1 MRAPGR
7 VVALVA
13 HPDDES
19 WLLGGLLARW
29 RREGAHTTVV
39 CATDGEA
46 GVDRQGRLGE
56 GLRRVRVAELE
67 AACAVLGAELLRL
80 EAPDGALDSFPVE
93 PMLQRLRGPCADA
106 VVVTHGRDGD
116 YGHRDHLAVAGWG
129 AALGAWHVVCPP
141 GRLFPVY
148 RRLRRFGFAGVVD
161 GLTRSELGGEGTWQV
176 ALDAVDRARQREALA
191 CHASQLRG
199 APEDFLDRGLLDDLG
214 ASVRL
219 ERSPP

>member
-1 MRAPGR
+1 MQTPDR

-29 RREGAHTTVV
+29 HREGAHTTVV

-46 GVDRQGRLGE
+46 GVDRQGRRGE
-56 GLRRVRVAELE
+56 ELRWVRVAELE

-80 EAPDGALDSFPVE
+80 EAPDGGLDAFPVE
-93 PMLQRLRGPCADA
+93 PTIERLRPLCADA
-106 VVVTHGRDGD
+106 LVVTHGRDGD
-116 YGHRDHLAVAGWG
+116 YGHRDHVAVAGWG

-148 RRLRRFGFAGVVD
+148 RKLRRFGFAGVLD
-161 GLTRSELGGEGTWQV
+161 DLTPNDLGGEGTWRV
-176 ALDAVDRARQREALA
+176 ALDDADRARQREALA

-199 APEDFLDRGLLDDLG
+199 APDDFLDRGLLADLG
-214 ASVRL
+214 AEARL
-219 ERSPP
+219 ERPSP